1 VFNAVTAFK
10 ADNSGKTDCT
20 AAVQAAI
27 DAAGKSGGV
36 VLLPKGR
43 YRFDDVLKITQP
55 NVVLRGEG
63 RDTKLV
69 FTRSNGMSSRGHIT
83 FQGRLKHGTT
93 LPLTADA
100 ANRSRTVIVV
110 AGADIKAGDEV
121 TVGWTITDKFVH
133 DHAMTGTWKSF
144 NGKWRDFFRRRVT
157 AVSQADGKATIT
169 LDVPLRYPALMT
181 YGAGMRTE
189 TGYVQGCGVES
200 LSITNAVSK
209 GATSQTQV
217 QAIVFNQAADCWV
230 RDVHSFA
237 DTGTSYH
244 LQSGGI
250 LVNDSKQITVTD
262 CRMGKAQ
269 HRGGG
274 GNGYLFQVRRSN
286 MVLTRDCVAKNG
298 RHNFIQNWDFGTSG
312 CVWLRCTSRGSR
324 AFHGALDPFG
334 TPAYSEFHHSLAMAC
349 LIDQCTLDDGWYAG
363 NRHNWSSGAGHTVT
377 QSVFWN
383 TTGKGVIRSWQF
395 GEGYIIGTDQ
405 IRVTTQMRDRSAHA
419 SEPEDYQEGIGKGAS
434 LQPRSLY
441 DDQLKR
447 RLEKE

>member
-1 VFNAVTAFK
+1 VTGFK

-27 DAAGKSGGV
+27 DAAGQNGGV

-43 YRFDDVLKITQP
+43 YRLDGVLKITRP
-55 NVVLRGEG
+55 KVVLRGEG

-69 FTRSNGMSSRGHIT
+69 FTRSKGMSSRGHIT
-83 FQGRLKHGTT
+83 FQGQLNQGPV
-93 LPLTADA
+93 LPLTGDA
-100 ANRSRTVIVV
+100 ANRSTVVTV
-110 AGADIKAGDEV
+110 AAGSSIKAGDEV
-121 TVGWTITDKFVH
+121 TVGWTITDRFIN
-133 DHAMTGTWKSF
+133 DHGMAGTWKAF

-157 AVSQADGKATIT
+157 RVSETDGKRVIE
-169 LDVPLRYPALMT
+169 LDVPLRYPALKRF
-181 YGAGMRTE
+181 GAGLRSE
-189 TGYVQGCGVES
+189 SGYLRGCGLES
-200 LSITNAVSK
+200 LSVTNATEA
-209 GATSQTQV
+209 GNATKQTQV
-217 QAIVFNQAADCWV
+217 QAVIFHRTADCWV

-237 DTGTSYH
+237 DAGTSYQ

-250 LVNDSKQITVTD
+250 LVRDSKQITITD
-262 CRMGKAQ
+262 CRMGRAQ

-274 GNGYLFQVRRSN
+274 GNGYLFQISRSN
-286 MVLTRDCVAKNG
+286 MVLTRDCIAENG
-298 RHNFIQNWDFGTSG
+298 RHNFIQNWDFGTCG

-324 AFHGALDPFG
+324 AYHGALDPFG

-395 GEGYIIGTDQ
+395 GEGYIIGTN
-405 IRVTTQMRDRSAHA
+405 RVRVATQMRDRSGHA
-419 SEPEDYQEGIGKGAS
+419 TEPEDYKEGIGQGAS
-434 LQPRSLY
+434 LQPQSLY
-441 DDQLKR
+441 EDQLKR
-447 RLEKE
+447 RK